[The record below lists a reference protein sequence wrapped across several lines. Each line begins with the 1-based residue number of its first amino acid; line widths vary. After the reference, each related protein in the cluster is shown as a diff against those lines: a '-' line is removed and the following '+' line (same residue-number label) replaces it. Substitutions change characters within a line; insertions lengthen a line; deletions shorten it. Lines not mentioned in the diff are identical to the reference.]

1 MFNWNRIVEKTFMAG
16 ILDSTL
22 YGYENWLAT
31 EIAMHTLETQQ
42 VVYSRERIG
51 FLKCSHDEL
60 IKKINPNAK
69 KIYDA
74 RNSKF
79 IFVSDC
85 SLIVTENEGEDNI
98 SVILLSTDK
107 DEVDN
112 FTEVTKEYLE
122 KTKKDTVSV
131 LTASMDGFYLNPIG
145 TLDAPL
151 VRDNYT
157 TDVLSDFDFV
167 AKDLKS
173 LNPFGRLVIV
183 NGPPGTGKTYLIRGL
198 INELDGNTIVLIPPK
213 MITEIDGPSILPT
226 FISHKKRN
234 QRPITLIIEDADA
247 CLAPRMNDNISS
259 ISSLLN
265 HTDGILGSLLDLK
278 IIATTNQNNMEFD
291 EALTRAGRLS
301 RHVEIEALG
310 PQKATE
316 VYKRLVGNNY
326 KEGFEYTEPTILAD
340 IYADAR
346 VYGIGELTEYEK
358 DPSFDPNPGRKLRS
372 KSLRRL
378 GFGR

>member
-1 MFNWNRIVEKTFMAG
+1 MFDWKRVVDKISMREA
-16 ILDSTL
+16 DATL
-22 YGYENWLAT
+22 YNYESWLAS
-31 EIAMHTLETQQ
+31 EAAMYALETQQ
-42 VVYSRERIG
+42 TIYSRERSG
-51 FLKCSHDEL
+51 FLKCSAEEL
-60 IKKINPNAK
+60 IAKINRNVR

-74 RNSKF
+74 GDTKS
-79 IFVSDC
+79 IFVTDC
-85 SLIVTENEGEDNI
+85 SLIVLEDEGEENV
-98 SVILLSTDK
+98 SVTLLSIDK
-107 DEVDN
+107 DEVDR
-112 FTEVTKEYLE
+112 FKEITKSYLE
-122 KTKKDTVSV
+122 KTKKNTVSV

-157 TDVLSDFDFV
+157 SDVLSSFDFV
-167 AKDLKS
+167 TNDLKS

-198 INELDGNTIVLIPPK
+198 INELEGNTIVLIPPK
-213 MITEIDGPSILPT
+213 MISEIDGPSLLPT

-234 QRPITLIIEDADA
+234 QRPITLIIEDADS

-278 IIATTNQNNMEFD
+278 IIATTNQENMEFD

-301 RHVEIEALG
+301 RHIEIKTLEAN
-310 PQKATE
+310 KATE
-316 VYKRLVGNNY
+316 IYKRLVGDNY
-326 KEGFEYTEPTILAD
+326 KDGFEYNEPTILAD
-340 IYADAR
+340 VYADAR

-358 DPSFDPNPGRKLRS
+358 DPNFDPNPGRRLRNRIT
-372 KSLRRL
+372 RRL
-378 GFGR
+378 GFSR